1 MREGLYSRRTDGLI
15 SDLIK
20 FRSSSRKQI
29 CFYRSTMIVI
39 DKTLKRSHDSTK
51 SGYTL
56 TDLLG
61 NVNP

>member
-1 MREGLYSRRTDGLI
+1 
-15 SDLIK
+15 
-20 FRSSSRKQI
+20 
-29 CFYRSTMIVI
+29 MIVI

-51 SGYTL
+51 GEYTL